1 MDICSQILPT
11 NVTYRVCYTEDRYSS
26 HHVHSPQF
34 AGVSCTNATNRG
46 RFGDSLY
53 QLDEEV
59 AAIMA
64 GIVSTSQEANT
75 LTVFTSES
83 VAMPHDCALPLPFYI
98 FKRVRW
104 FFVCRCSNGPSLR
117 NQIRGGN
124 AGLLRCGTG
133 TLLPSHRAGGGR
145 PPPPPRG
152 GRPRARGGG
161 GGGGAGGRAGG
172 PRGGRPPPPRAGGGR
187 PPPRPTTRLGQA
199 RARTNLKWR
208 VESGRERKHSTTL
221 IHSRRA
227 PGGLGRVRARRAT

>member
-11 NVTYRVCYTEDRYSS
+11 NTEDRYSS

-83 VAMPHDCALPLPFYI
+83 VAMPHDCALPLPLSPVSRAGSTFP
-98 FKRVRW
+98 
-104 FFVCRCSNGPSLR
+104 NGF
-117 NQIRGGN
+117 
-124 AGLLRCGTG
+124 AGFLCAAAATALRCAIRFEVA
-133 TLLPSHRAGGGR
+133 TLVCFAVAKVPFYRII
-145 PPPPPRG
+145 PPPSVCLFRCV
-152 GRPRARGGG
+152 RVCAVDQVTDC
-161 GGGGAGGRAGG
+161 AA
-172 PRGGRPPPPRAGGGR
+172 
-187 PPPRPTTRLGQA
+187 QA
-199 RARTNLKWR
+199 RHLKAGFGFLR
-208 VESGRERKHSTTL
+208 SS
-221 IHSRRA
+221 I
-227 PGGLGRVRARRAT
+227 GLGASNRTL